1 MKHRALSMLLALLM
15 VVSLLP
21 VAAIAN
27 GAEENT
33 GAEEQEE
40 TVEMGEN
47 DSQQGGDGEKSQ
59 LPTEENEKTAIQL
72 YVEKKGGATS
82 YTRYQYDENV
92 RLPWLVYV
100 NESDN
105 AVVPAF
111 LTFFQS
117 KAECYAIQKAADGIR
132 TQFGQVEVHK
142 NPEGLFALWKDF
154 PEDLNWSE
162 AEKDDYVLMFHCNNQ
177 WYKLDA
183 QLRAGSAPLAGGLV
197 MQYNGRDY
205 FAGETATLSA
215 GEYEVALMVKDRE
228 NTNSIT
234 AADRLRVDGEVVK
247 NLHPTNS
254 DGEEIKLWQF
264 DLSRPEGTSATGW
277 IQYDNGNNEENKVY
291 IKVMS
296 SHGETV
302 KDTDYDVTTEWEEDE
317 NGGRLVFTANGEK
330 YYNNVAEFQ
339 WDDNTYYLAACEWRE
354 NLFDIAPK
362 SIQGGRGFTQG
373 SNDHMYVA
381 AEAFRLISG
390 TGGKDD
396 ATYSIEETVVS
407 AMKEAGYEFRV
418 LVHPAGGN
426 ENYPTS
432 ETVSMESQS
441 SDHGKV
447 GLDWTHLYY
456 GDPSTAGSWVYEAQL
471 VKTENGTKTVVAR
484 SFSLDTFQRMDRK
497 RMELS
502 GSLGN
507 INNAIAEELACY
519 SEVGEHELP
528 TIEFVLPAG
537 TITGQIIIP
546 ETKCFVDL
554 MGAGADEGVIST
566 TIKGGVKLEG
576 ADCDFESIHFV
587 GAGKDQKKWSDGS
600 PNAAAYGWGEGLPRN
615 CVLEDYYCAIGSEDR
630 SSWAAN
636 RSVFRN
642 NHIGIRMSA
651 TGGGNLQML
660 GNWFVGNDTA
670 VQVDVCDQPS
680 LLESSGNR
688 FVNNGYDMVNNSGKT
703 IWMSQNFFYHDYDA
717 TDSEA
722 EWNPILWEQK
732 EVKGEDDKTVVI
744 LQLKH
749 DGENGAVIAGND
761 APEFTIIEDYNRDPE
776 YFNFLPWFDGN
787 DKTLAYP
794 LARTQNCN
802 TFFRPNYRDK
812 SCPSWQSLDDPY
824 YPSYVQQGVTISE
837 NELDGLR
844 FSSYDSETDTAVGTF
859 DFGSSR
865 AETDH

>member
-1 MKHRALSMLLALLM
+1 MKHRVLSMLLALVM

-21 VAAIAN
+21 VAALA
-27 GAEENT
+27 
-33 GAEEQEE
+33 
-40 TVEMGEN
+40 
-47 DSQQGGDGEKSQ
+47 DGED
-59 LPTEENEKTAIQL
+59 LPTAADEESATQL
-72 YVEKKGGATS
+72 YVDRDSTAISYVRYEKDS
-82 YTRYQYDENV
+82 VFQ
-92 RLPWLVYV
+92 LPFLFYL
-100 NESDN
+100 ND
-105 AVVPAF
+105 AGDFVPAKMIQGF
-111 LTFFQS
+111 MESST
-117 KAECYAIQKAADGIR
+117 KCYAIQTTGETRQTFGRVEIHPDG
-132 TQFGQVEVHK
+132 E
-142 NPEGLFALWKDF
+142 NPFILWKDF
-154 PEDLNWSE
+154 PTDMNWAE
-162 AEKDDYVLMFHCNNQ
+162 AEEASYVLMFQCNEQ

-183 QLRAGSAPLAGGLV
+183 QLHAGSAPLAGGLV

-254 DGEEIKLWQF
+254 DGEEITLWQF

-407 AMKEAGYEFRV
+407 AMKKAGYEFRV

-441 SDHGKV
+441 SDHGMV

-546 ETKCFVDL
+546 ETKCFVGL

-615 CVLEDYYCAIGSEDR
+615 CVLEDYYCAIGSKDR

-717 TDSEA
+717 TDSGTVWE
-722 EWNPILWEQK
+722 PVLWQ
-732 EVKGEDDKTVVI
+732 EVKEENSDTVI
-744 LQLKH
+744 GLCLKH

-859 DFGSSR
+859 EFSASA
-865 AETDH
+865 AETEN

>member
-1 MKHRALSMLLALLM
+1 M
-15 VVSLLP
+15 
-21 VAAIAN
+21 
-27 GAEENT
+27 
-33 GAEEQEE
+33 
-40 TVEMGEN
+40 
-47 DSQQGGDGEKSQ
+47 
-59 LPTEENEKTAIQL
+59 
-72 YVEKKGGATS
+72 
-82 YTRYQYDENV
+82 
-92 RLPWLVYV
+92 
-100 NESDN
+100 
-105 AVVPAF
+105 
-111 LTFFQS
+111 
-117 KAECYAIQKAADGIR
+117 
-132 TQFGQVEVHK
+132 
-142 NPEGLFALWKDF
+142 
-154 PEDLNWSE
+154 
-162 AEKDDYVLMFHCNNQ
+162 
-177 WYKLDA
+177 
-183 QLRAGSAPLAGGLV
+183 
-197 MQYNGRDY
+197 
-205 FAGETATLSA
+205 
-215 GEYEVALMVKDRE
+215 
-228 NTNSIT
+228 
-234 AADRLRVDGEVVK
+234 
-247 NLHPTNS
+247 
-254 DGEEIKLWQF
+254 
-264 DLSRPEGTSATGW
+264 
-277 IQYDNGNNEENKVY
+277 
-291 IKVMS
+291 
-296 SHGETV
+296 
-302 KDTDYDVTTEWEEDE
+302 
-317 NGGRLVFTANGEK
+317 
-330 YYNNVAEFQ
+330 
-339 WDDNTYYLAACEWRE
+339 
-354 NLFDIAPK
+354 
-362 SIQGGRGFTQG
+362 
-373 SNDHMYVA
+373 
-381 AEAFRLISG
+381 
-390 TGGKDD
+390 
-396 ATYSIEETVVS
+396 S

-502 GSLGN
+502 GSLDN
-507 INNAIAEELACY
+507 INDAIAEELACY
-519 SEVGEHELP
+519 SEVGEYELP

-546 ETKCFVDL
+546 ETKCFVGL

-722 EWNPILWEQK
+722 EWNPILWEQE

-761 APEFTIIEDYNRDPE
+761 APEFTIIEDYNHDPE

-812 SCPSWQSLDDPY
+812 SCPSWQSLDDLY

-859 DFGSSR
+859 EFSASV
-865 AETDH
+865 AETEN